1 MYCKE
6 MCQFAIIITT
16 QFRLSFHTVADVHH
30 LQVIVVVVIMC
41 AMGEEFEGRLMI
53 ITCLCKLFVYG
64 CNYSLTFQT
73 KTIFVLTSS
82 TMTKNECTCKE
93 MCQFAIIITTQF
105 RLSFHTVADVHH
117 RQVIVVVIIVCAMG
131 EEFEGRLMII
141 TWLCKLVPSSSSWQ
155 DLKDHMRKKSK
166 KCLLC

>member
-131 EEFEGRLMII
+131 EEFEGSYEKEKQEMSVMLNFIL
-141 TWLCKLVPSSSSWQ
+141 TLKGCKGSPVRS
-155 DLKDHMRKKSK
+155 
-166 KCLLC
+166 